1 MDNEDKLRRQ
11 RKLAKVFLEM
21 GMDLD
26 LIEQISGLNKEEFVD
41 IQEQTIYNSLRKSKN
56 DSYSEPRDRGN
67 RWYGSNPRNS
77 RCLIPSKFN
86 LIDKRKHYF

>member
-1 MDNEDKLRRQ
+1 
-11 RKLAKVFLEM
+11 
-21 GMDLD
+21 MDLD

-67 RWYGSNPRNS
+67 R
-77 RCLIPSKFN
+77 
-86 LIDKRKHYF
+86 

>member
-1 MDNEDKLRRQ
+1 MDNIDKLRRQ
-11 RKLAKVFLEM
+11 KKLAKVFLEM

-67 RWYGSNPRNS
+67 R
-77 RCLIPSKFN
+77 
-86 LIDKRKHYF
+86 

>member
-1 MDNEDKLRRQ
+1 MDDIDKLRRQ

-67 RWYGSNPRNS
+67 R
-77 RCLIPSKFN
+77 
-86 LIDKRKHYF
+86 

>member
-1 MDNEDKLRRQ
+1 MENEDKLRRQ

-41 IQEQTIYNSLRKSKN
+41 IQEQTIYNSLRESKN

-67 RWYGSNPRNS
+67 R
-77 RCLIPSKFN
+77 
-86 LIDKRKHYF
+86 

>member
-41 IQEQTIYNSLRKSKN
+41 IQNQTIYNSLRKSKN

-67 RWYGSNPRNS
+67 R
-77 RCLIPSKFN
+77 
-86 LIDKRKHYF
+86 

>member
-11 RKLAKVFLEM
+11 RKLAKVFFEM

-67 RWYGSNPRNS
+67 R
-77 RCLIPSKFN
+77 
-86 LIDKRKHYF
+86 

>member
-56 DSYSEPRDRGN
+56 ASYSEPRDRGN
-67 RWYGSNPRNS
+67 R
-77 RCLIPSKFN
+77 
-86 LIDKRKHYF
+86 

>member
-41 IQEQTIYNSLRKSKN
+41 IQEQTIYNIQ
-56 DSYSEPRDRGN
+56 N
-67 RWYGSNPRNS
+67 RE
-77 RCLIPSKFN
+77 IEE
-86 LIDKRKHYF
+86 IDDTVATLEIVGA

>member
-1 MDNEDKLRRQ
+1 MDNIDKLRRQ

-67 RWYGSNPRNS
+67 R
-77 RCLIPSKFN
+77 
-86 LIDKRKHYF
+86 

>member
-26 LIEQISGLNKEEFVD
+26 LIEKVSGIDKNK
-41 IQEQTIYNSLRKSKN
+41 IILKSKEKSKDVSLTLN
-56 DSYSEPRDRGN
+56 EYDSNMYLEN
-67 RWYGSNPRNS
+67 RNS
-77 RCLIPSKFN
+77 
-86 LIDKRKHYF
+86 Y

>member
-67 RWYGSNPRNS
+67 Q
-77 RCLIPSKFN
+77 
-86 LIDKRKHYF
+86 

>member
-67 RWYGSNPRNS
+67 R
-77 RCLIPSKFN
+77 
-86 LIDKRKHYF
+86 

>member
-1 MDNEDKLRRQ
+1 MENEDKLRRQ

-67 RWYGSNPRNS
+67 R
-77 RCLIPSKFN
+77 
-86 LIDKRKHYF
+86 

>member
-1 MDNEDKLRRQ
+1 MVDEEKLRRQ

-26 LIEQISGLNKEEFVD
+26 LVEKISGLNKEEFVD
-41 IQEQTIYNSLRKSKN
+41 NNIQTIYNSLRKSKN

-67 RWYGSNPRNS
+67 R
-77 RCLIPSKFN
+77 
-86 LIDKRKHYF
+86 

>member
-1 MDNEDKLRRQ
+1 MDNEDKFRRQ

-67 RWYGSNPRNS
+67 R
-77 RCLIPSKFN
+77 
-86 LIDKRKHYF
+86 

>member
-21 GMDLD
+21 GMDLN

-67 RWYGSNPRNS
+67 R
-77 RCLIPSKFN
+77 
-86 LIDKRKHYF
+86 

>member
-41 IQEQTIYNSLRKSKN
+41 IQEQTIYNSLRNSKN

-67 RWYGSNPRNS
+67 R
-77 RCLIPSKFN
+77 
-86 LIDKRKHYF
+86 

>member
-26 LIEQISGLNKEEFVD
+26 LIEQISGVKKEEIKRDFCID
-41 IQEQTIYNSLRKSKN
+41 IDRQTIYNSLRNSKN

-67 RWYGSNPRNS
+67 R
-77 RCLIPSKFN
+77 
-86 LIDKRKHYF
+86 

>member
-41 IQEQTIYNSLRKSKN
+41 IQEQTIYNSLRKSKH

-67 RWYGSNPRNS
+67 R
-77 RCLIPSKFN
+77 
-86 LIDKRKHYF
+86 

>member
-1 MDNEDKLRRQ
+1 MKDEDKLRRQ
-11 RKLAKVFLEM
+11 KKLAKVFLEM

-41 IQEQTIYNSLRKSKN
+41 IQNQTIYNSLGKSKN

-67 RWYGSNPRNS
+67 R
-77 RCLIPSKFN
+77 
-86 LIDKRKHYF
+86 